1 MRIRIR
7 IRKVCQIDTF
17 KDESYS
23 DRTVFKSP
31 FLEYKDRWS
40 YSWNTEF
47 KSSFL
52 KRKTED
58 NPHPSERVRVLN
70 FTVQTQQ
77 NTVLNFI
84 TETGFQCPGIRNPE
98 ITRVYNL
105 WHASHNGIRGI
116 RNPEITR
123 VYNRNIL
130 QRATWQGIR
139 NPEITRVYNNHNDV
153 SNVMCG
159 IRYLEI
165 TMVFF
170 CCYPKYGWPI
180 YKEILSKDEEEDKD
194 EDKESQ
200 SNILKKYGNRKTAH
214 PHIREQDCFPND
226 YCMSCSR
233 SAIIASFAWFE
244 YLRTDAS
251 EMPSASAVFGP
262 DHL

>member
-1 MRIRIR
+1 M
-7 IRKVCQIDTF
+7 
-17 KDESYS
+17 
-23 DRTVFKSP
+23 
-31 FLEYKDRWS
+31 
-40 YSWNTEF
+40 
-47 KSSFL
+47 
-52 KRKTED
+52 
-58 NPHPSERVRVLN
+58 
-70 FTVQTQQ
+70 
-77 NTVLNFI
+77 
-84 TETGFQCPGIRNPE
+84 PGIRNLE

-105 WHASHNGIRGI
+105 NFWKIFNDLGIRYLG
-116 RNPEITR
+116 ITR
-123 VYNRNIL
+123 VYNCWGSKEW
-130 QRATWQGIR
+130 TYWGIR
-139 NPEITRVYNNHNDV
+139 NSEITRVYNNHNDV

-194 EDKESQ
+194 EDEESQ

-214 PHIREQDCFPND
+214 SHVREQDCFPKD
-226 YCMSCSR
+226 YFMSCSR

>member
-98 ITRVYNL
+98 ITRVYNWKRL
-105 WHASHNGIRGI
+105 WSIPI
-116 RNPEITR
+116 D
-123 VYNRNIL
+123 
-130 QRATWQGIR
+130 GIR